1 MRYGEDELSRNAK
14 DGGYMRRKYGR
25 KTAALQE
32 EPDNRKLGRK
42 PAMGMRERSSC
53 TTKIQEIN
61 CKAEQ
66 RTESCKEL
74 EVQGMAGRQLTIGFL

>member
-42 PAMGMRERSSC
+42 LVGSQRWVCVSEVVARR
-53 TTKIQEIN
+53 
-61 CKAEQ
+61 KAEQ